1 MALNSDN
8 PSLLALISTWDLVS
22 IEIFYIVSCYKPM
35 QYKLDK
41 FKQDRSLMNWNA
53 EWKKAEALDCVVSY
67 IIKHEKFSP
76 GSVYVVKE
84 KTIKNT

>member
-35 QYKLDK
+35 QYTSDK
-41 FKQDRSLMNWNA
+41 FKQDRSLMNWNE

-67 IIKHEKFSP
+67 IIKQEKFSP